1 LERLI
6 REHSNEGEIQMKV
19 MRSVKWSMKW
29 NVLALAG
36 LALPTAMAMG
46 GCATLSAAGND
57 ATPSKAELARQA
69 EDFCAGVPAQTRAQG
84 LLAYRDSFA
93 GATPVSEDLQV
104 GKTKISRPRGEMI
117 ALRAA
122 PNITLPWLDRVNSCH
137 VALVQAGSLNPA
149 VSDPFVV
156 PGTSVAIVETY
167 AGYALSIKAS
177 SDRALKE
184 VVERTG
190 TVMAALREARQ
201 PSLTAEA
208 SAE

>member
-1 LERLI
+1 
-6 REHSNEGEIQMKV
+6 MKL
-19 MRSVKWSMKW
+19 MRNLKWSMKW
-29 NVLALAG
+29 NSLALAG
-36 LALPTAMAMG
+36 LATATATAMLG
-46 GCATLSAAGND
+46 GCASLSAAGGEAASN
-57 ATPSKAELARQA
+57 KVELARLA

-137 VALVQAGSLNPA
+137 VALVQAGSLNPT

-177 SDRALKE
+177 SDQALKQ

-190 TVMAALREARQ
+190 TIMAAQREARQ

>member
-1 LERLI
+1 M
-6 REHSNEGEIQMKV
+6 HV
-19 MRSVKWSMKW
+19 MRNVKWSMKW
-29 NVLALAG
+29 NALTLAG
-36 LALPTAMAMG
+36 LAMATATTATMMMG
-46 GCATLSAAGND
+46 GCASLSAAGND
-57 ATPSKAELARQA
+57 ATLSKAELARQA

-93 GATPVSEDLQV
+93 GAMPVNEDLQV
-104 GKTKISRPRGEMI
+104 GKTKISRPRGETI

-137 VALVQAGSLNPA
+137 VALVQAGSLNPTG
-149 VSDPFVV
+149 SDPFVV

-177 SDRALKE
+177 SDQALKE

-190 TVMAALREARQ
+190 TVMASQREARQ

-208 SAE
+208 FAE